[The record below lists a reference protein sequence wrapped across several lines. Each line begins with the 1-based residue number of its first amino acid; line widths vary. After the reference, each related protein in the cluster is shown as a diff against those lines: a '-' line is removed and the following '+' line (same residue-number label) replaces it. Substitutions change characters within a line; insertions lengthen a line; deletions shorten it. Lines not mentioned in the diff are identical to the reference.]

1 MQSTKFLT
9 IYNNIFML
17 ATSDWKDSY
26 FLVIKY
32 SDKRHLREKD
42 LVRLKFKAEFIIA
55 IIATGT

>member
-1 MQSTKFLT
+1 
-9 IYNNIFML
+9 ML